1 MKALDEDREPA
12 GELIPLLPRPRTRGD
27 CANVPRPCPFVS
39 CRFHLYLDVSVRG
52 RLTLNFPDKEPHEL
66 ENSCALDVA
75 EQGGVS
81 HLEVANI
88 SGVTKQAILQN
99 EGRALRKLA
108 LPVLMKVFKET
119 KGER

>member
-1 MKALDEDREPA
+1 MKALEDEEDF
-12 GELIPLLPRPRTRGD
+12 GDLIPLLPRPRTRGD

-52 RLTLNFPDKEPHEL
+52 RLTVNFPDKEPSEL

-75 EQGGVS
+75 EQGEHSTKGLRPIMGKS
-81 HLEVANI
+81 
-88 SGVTKQAILQN
+88 KQAIEQA
-99 EGRALRKLA
+99 EWQALAKLA
-108 LPVLMKVFKET
+108 LKKSLRET